1 MQDEREKS
9 RNLLSEEQIMNLMYG
24 GVPAKRKSMLIENR
38 MDAILEEIITL
49 KKKAKTLPITMRKL
63 YSYKVVEIKR
73 KQEEKKKIIPLVLR
87 KRILI
92 ENSAYG

>member
-1 MQDEREKS
+1 MQEETEKS
-9 RNLLSEEQIMNLMYG
+9 HNLLREEQIMNLMDG
-24 GVPAKRKSMLIENR
+24 GIPVKRKSMLVENR
-38 MDAILEEIITL
+38 MNAILEEIICL

-92 ENSAYG
+92 EKSAYG